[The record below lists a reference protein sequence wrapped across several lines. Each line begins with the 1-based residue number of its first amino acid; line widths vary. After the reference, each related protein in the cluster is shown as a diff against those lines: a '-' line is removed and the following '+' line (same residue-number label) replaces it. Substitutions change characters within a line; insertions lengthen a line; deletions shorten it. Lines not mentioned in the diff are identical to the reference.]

1 MKVKVCGITNQKDAL
16 MCEAY
21 GADALG
27 FIFYKKSERYVEPNK
42 AIKII
47 RELSPFTMKV
57 GVFVNEAPE
66 LINKTAADIQLN
78 TVQLHGEESP
88 GAVNKILFPVIKSFR
103 ITENFNFSVL
113 SEYENCEFLFDS
125 FSAKNYGGTGKSF
138 DWIKIP
144 GNIKN
149 DIILSGGISA
159 NNLKYVI
166 NNIKP
171 KAIDISSSLE
181 KYPGKKDEAKV
192 KDFFSLLDS
201 IRS

>member
-1 MKVKVCGITNQKDAL
+1 

-21 GADALG
+21 GANALG
-27 FIFYKKSERYVEPNK
+27 FIFYKKSKRYIEPNK

-47 RELSPFTMKV
+47 RELSPFTLKV

-66 LINKTAADIQLN
+66 LINKVATDIQLN

-88 GAVNKILFPVIKSFR
+88 ETVNKILFPVIKSFR

-113 SEYENCEFLFDS
+113 NEYNNCGFLFDS
-125 FSAKNYGGTGKSF
+125 FSANNYGGTGKSF
-138 DWIKIP
+138 DWMKIP

-149 DIILSGGISA
+149 DIILSGGIST
-159 NNLKYVI
+159 NNLKYII

-171 KAIDISSSLE
+171 KAIDVSSSLE
-181 KYPGKKDEAKV
+181 KYPGKKDKTKV

>member
-1 MKVKVCGITNQKDAL
+1 LKVKVCGITNQEDAL

-27 FIFYKKSERYVEPNK
+27 FIFYKKSKRYIEPDK
-42 AIKII
+42 ANKII
-47 RELSPFTMKV
+47 RKLSPFTLKV

-66 LINKTAADIQLN
+66 LINKVAADIQLN

-88 GAVNKILFPVIKSFR
+88 GTVNKILFPVIKSFR
-103 ITENFNFSVL
+103 ITETFNFSIL
-113 SEYENCEFLFDS
+113 SEYNNCGFLFDS
-125 FSAKNYGGTGKSF
+125 FSANNYGGTGKSF
-138 DWIKIP
+138 DWMKIP
-144 GNIKN
+144 GKIKN

-159 NNLKYVI
+159 NNIKYVI

-181 KYPGKKDEAKV
+181 KCPGKKDETKV